1 MVTRHC
7 IGCGEQIHPKRLEI
21 MPTTTCCVA
30 CSTVQKKGAVTIMK
44 GTGDHTW
51 IETIH
56 LEHDEFKKYMDVEN
70 KLRKNGAALLDTPE
84 TITDVP
90 FGFNETKIDSSAKS

>member
-1 MVTRHC
+1 MVIRHC
-7 IGCGEQIHPKRLEI
+7 TGCGEQIHPKRLEI
-21 MPTTTCCVA
+21 MPNTTRCVA

-56 LEHDEFKKYMDVEN
+56 SEHEDFVKYMEAE
-70 KLRKNGAALLDTPE
+70 KKIKHASELDTPIE
-84 TITDVP
+84 SDLP
-90 FGFNETKIDSSAKS
+90 FGFSETKVEPDA

>member
-1 MVTRHC
+1 MKNC
-7 IGCGEQIHPKRLEI
+7 IGCGEPIHPKRLEI
-21 MPTTTCCVA
+21 MPNTTRCVA

-56 LEHDEFKKYMDVEN
+56 LEHEDYKAYMEAEN
-70 KLRKNGAALLDTPE
+70 KLRKKGASLLETPE
-84 TITDVP
+84 TTSDVP
-90 FGFNETKIDSSAKS
+90 FGFSETKIEKDA

>member
-1 MVTRHC
+1 MRNC
-7 IGCGEQIHPKRLEI
+7 IGCGEPIHPKRLEI
-21 MPTTTCCVA
+21 MPNTTRCVA

-56 LEHDEFKKYMDVEN
+56 LEHEDYKAYMEAEN
-70 KLRKNGAALLDTPE
+70 KLRKKGASLLETPE
-84 TITDVP
+84 TTSDVP
-90 FGFNETKIDSSAKS
+90 FGFSETKIEKDA

>member
-1 MVTRHC
+1 MVIRHC
-7 IGCGEQIHPKRLEI
+7 TGCGEQIHPKRLEI
-21 MPTTTCCVA
+21 MPTTTRCVA

-56 LEHDEFKKYMDVEN
+56 LEHEDYKAYMEAEKKIKHASE
-70 KLRKNGAALLDTPE
+70 LDTPVDS
-84 TITDVP
+84 DVP
-90 FGFNETKIDSSAKS
+90 FGFSETKLEPDA

>member
-1 MVTRHC
+1 MKNC
-7 IGCGEQIHPKRLEI
+7 IGCGEPIHPKRLEI
-21 MPTTTCCVA
+21 MPNTTRCVA

-56 LEHDEFKKYMDVEN
+56 LEHEDYKAYMEAEN
-70 KLRKNGAALLDTPE
+70 KLRKKGASLLETPE
-84 TITDVP
+84 TPTDIP
-90 FGFNETKIDSSAKS
+90 FGFSETKLEPDA

>member
-7 IGCGEQIHPKRLEI
+7 SGCGESIHPKRLEI
-21 MPTTTCCVA
+21 MPTTTRCVA

-56 LEHDEFKKYMDVEN
+56 LEHDEFKKYMEIEN
-70 KLRKNGAALLDTPE
+70 KLRKNKTVLLDDTEPS
-84 TITDVP
+84 TNVP
-90 FGFNETKIDSSAKS
+90 FGFSETKLEPDA

>member
-1 MVTRHC
+1 MRNCT
-7 IGCGEQIHPKRLEI
+7 GCGEPIHPKRLEI
-21 MPTTTCCVA
+21 MPTTTRCVA

-56 LEHDEFKKYMDVEN
+56 LEHEDYKAYMEAEN
-70 KLRKNGAALLDTPE
+70 KLRKKGASLLETPE
-84 TITDVP
+84 TTSDVP
-90 FGFNETKIDSSAKS
+90 FGFSETKIEKDA